1 MNHTEHRPASRRRH
15 HRSAVRSTSRTL
27 GVVVV
32 TFLVLGA
39 AAAACAGAS
48 KSASRVARVTSRCA
62 WPIATNAETLSANR
76 LFNISNPDTAADYW
90 LTPFAVQDGLRITL
104 SGHYPASRYMSFAVY
119 TPPGAAFK
127 TNGVASTLTD
137 DHIAPDRGS
146 VNPWQHP
153 APPGGR
159 FTVTLRADV
168 RPGQRNTL
176 PLAPAGT
183 PAGTVGV
190 IFLRVYAP
198 AQRDFK
204 KIPLPAVTV
213 TLNGISKR
221 IPTCPATAKP
231 SRAAVAPILKVLG
244 LPATFEP
251 PTSAALAGPPAK
263 PGAPGIIV
271 PFAAYPTGA
280 GGTVDTDIAY
290 LSAYVVPPQNGDV
303 LVIRAKAPT
312 TPRGSNPIPWPKRG
326 DDMRY
331 WSICDDLKPSPT
343 PVVINRLPKG
353 KVDEGCRYDSQVK
366 TDHDGYYTIV
376 AGPEAARAAIERIP
390 GATFLPF
397 STADPTQL
405 HKLNLRNMLPNPA
418 FRHSVK
424 DVPQDGNP
432 MSAAAVM
439 GSYYPRAAFCSIATL
454 STRGPDACLTN
465 DP

>member
-48 KSASRVARVTSRCA
+48 KSASRVASRCA

-104 SGHYPASRYMSFAVY
+104 SGQYPRSRYMSFAVY

-190 IFLRVYAP
+190 NR
-198 AQRDFK
+198 
-204 KIPLPAVTV
+204 
-213 TLNGISKR
+213 
-221 IPTCPATAKP
+221 
-231 SRAAVAPILKVLG
+231 
-244 LPATFEP
+244 
-251 PTSAALAGPPAK
+251 
-263 PGAPGIIV
+263 
-271 PFAAYPTGA
+271 
-280 GGTVDTDIAY
+280 
-290 LSAYVVPPQNGDV
+290 
-303 LVIRAKAPT
+303 
-312 TPRGSNPIPWPKRG
+312 RGSDRPDRG
-326 DDMRY
+326 VELTAFTTMVEAEIAER
-331 WSICDDLKPSPT
+331 
-343 PVVINRLPKG
+343 RLP
-353 KVDEGCRYDSQVK
+353 
-366 TDHDGYYTIV
+366 
-376 AGPEAARAAIERIP
+376 EA
-390 GATFLPF
+390 
-397 STADPTQL
+397 
-405 HKLNLRNMLPNPA
+405 
-418 FRHSVK
+418 
-424 DVPQDGNP
+424 PQ
-432 MSAAAVM
+432 
-439 GSYYPRAAFCSIATL
+439 
-454 STRGPDACLTN
+454 
-465 DP
+465 